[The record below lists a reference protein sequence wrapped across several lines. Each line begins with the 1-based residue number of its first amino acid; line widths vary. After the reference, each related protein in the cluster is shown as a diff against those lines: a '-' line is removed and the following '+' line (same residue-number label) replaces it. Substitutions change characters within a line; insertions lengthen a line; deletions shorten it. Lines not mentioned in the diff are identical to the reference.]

1 MPKWRFGSIM
11 PDRLVLVPEGSSV
24 LIFPSDALAEVRQA
38 LDWNETP
45 TGYDSY
51 GAPLYGH
58 QEPEDG

>member
-1 MPKWRFGSIM
+1 M